1 VQESGVSVFAIT
13 GANGQLGR
21 RLVRSLAELEPG
33 VPVRALVRSAAAA
46 ASLGNLVATHPLLD
60 VRTVDFSNPDSM
72 GPALVGVTRV
82 VHLVGILR
90 ETPGNRYADA
100 HEGAVAALIAAAS
113 RNGVGQLIALSIL
126 GADARH
132 QNACLRSR
140 GRADDLLRGSVVPA
154 TVLRVP
160 MVLGGEDPA
169 SRALAA
175 RARRSWSVTF
185 RATSLEQPIDAD
197 DVVAALRSLLGV
209 PLGDL
214 APLAG
219 AALDRAGPESLSR
232 KALIDRAAALVG
244 QQTRVF
250 SLPVA
255 FGYAL
260 AFALERAL
268 KAAPVTRAMLGVLDH
283 DDCIDPAPAAARLG
297 IELTPLD
304 MTLRRVMALA

>member
-1 VQESGVSVFAIT
+1 MFAIT

-126 GADARH
+126 GADASDVSDL
-132 QNACLRSR
+132 QSEEALRELANIVGGSVITALGGSDCR
-140 GRADDLLRGSVVPA
+140 FSLGLPQLGRAEAV
-154 TVLRVP
+154 
-160 MVLGGEDPA
+160 GEDTA
-169 SRALAA
+169 CILDAEGARLEVHCHRA
-175 RARRSWSVTF
+175 RA
-185 RATSLEQPIDAD
+185 A
-197 DVVAALRSLLGV
+197 
-209 PLGDL
+209 
-214 APLAG
+214 
-219 AALDRAGPESLSR
+219 
-232 KALIDRAAALVG
+232 
-244 QQTRVF
+244 
-250 SLPVA
+250 
-255 FGYAL
+255 
-260 AFALERAL
+260 
-268 KAAPVTRAMLGVLDH
+268 
-283 DDCIDPAPAAARLG
+283 
-297 IELTPLD
+297 
-304 MTLRRVMALA
+304 

>member
-60 VRTVDFSNPDSM
+60 VRTVDFSIPDSM

-100 HEGAVAALIAAAS
+100 HEGAVAALIAAAT

-219 AALDRAGPESLSR
+219 AALDLAGPESLSR

-260 AFALERAL
+260 AFAL
-268 KAAPVTRAMLGVLDH
+268 
-283 DDCIDPAPAAARLG
+283 
-297 IELTPLD
+297 
-304 MTLRRVMALA
+304 